1 MQLIS
6 TVAELR
12 QRLRSVAK
20 SGNSLQPK
28 GCVKLT
34 QTGIAF
40 VPTMGNLHEGHLD
53 LVRIARQHGQCVVV
67 SIFVN
72 PLQFGANEDFSK
84 YPRTLAQDCK
94 KLEQC
99 GVDVVFTP
107 SERELYPQP
116 QQVTVEPPL
125 ANKLCGAFRP
135 GHFRGVATV
144 VLKLL
149 NIVQPQVA
157 VFGKKDYQQ
166 LYVVRQVAAQL
177 NLPVEIVG
185 GETVRA
191 PDGLALSSRNQY
203 LSAAER
209 TEATFL
215 YRTLMSTRQAILDG
229 ATDFIRL
236 ERQATEALTTHG
248 WQGDYVAV
256 RAQATLMQPE
266 SGEHDLVIL
275 AAARLGNT
283 RLIDNLEVCL
293 KG

>member
-1 MQLIS
+1 MQVIS

-12 QRLRSVAK
+12 QRLRGK
-20 SGNSLQPK
+20 
-28 GCVKLT
+28 
-34 QTGIAF
+34 TGIAF

-53 LVRIARQHGQCVVV
+53 LVRIARQHGACVVV

-84 YPRTLAQDCK
+84 YPRTLAQDCE

-107 SERELYPQP
+107 TERELYPQP
-116 QQVTVEPPL
+116 QQVMVEPLL
-125 ANKLCGAFRP
+125 ADELCGAFRP

-144 VLKLL
+144 VLKLF
-149 NIVQPQVA
+149 NIVQPQAA

-177 NLPVEIVG
+177 NLPVEIIG

-203 LSAAER
+203 LSAAGR

-215 YRTLMSTRQAILDG
+215 YQTLTSTRQAMLNG
-229 ATDFIRL
+229 VTDYAKL
-236 ERQATEALTTHG
+236 ERRAVEALTARG
-248 WQGDYVAV
+248 WQVDYVAV
-256 RAQATLMQPE
+256 RAQATLLQPE
-266 SGEHDLVIL
+266 NGARDLVIL

>member
-1 MQLIS
+1 MQVIP

-12 QRLRSVAK
+12 PRLRGEAS
-20 SGNSLQPK
+20 
-28 GCVKLT
+28 
-34 QTGIAF
+34 IAF

-53 LVRIARQHGQCVVV
+53 LVRIARQHGECVVV

-84 YPRTLAQDCK
+84 YPRTLEQDCRM
-94 KLEQC
+94 LEQC

-107 SERELYPQP
+107 TEHELYPQP
-116 QQVTVEPPL
+116 QQVTVEPPS
-125 ANKLCGAFRP
+125 ANELCGAFRP

-191 PDGLALSSRNQY
+191 LDGLALSSRNQY

-215 YRTLMSTRQAILDG
+215 YRMLASMRQAVLDG
-229 ATDFIRL
+229 TKDFAKL
-236 ERQATEALTTHG
+236 ERQAAEALTARG
-248 WQGDYVAV
+248 WQVDYVAV
-256 RAQATLMQPE
+256 RAQATLLHPE
-266 SGEHDLVIL
+266 SGERDLVVL

-283 RLIDNLEVCL
+283 RLIDNLEVCI
-293 KG
+293 